1 MLPFNSYSAACSAI
15 VSRIRIS
22 RCLIPGRL
30 SVTGW
35 EDYSF
40 RFHNQ
45 DGDNCG
51 SFRQTTCFLDTKEVA
66 QRATNRVFSN

>member
-51 SFRQTTCFLDTKEVA
+51 KLHVFLDTKEVA